1 MAAMRLK
8 LRTMRSRSFLLAGFL
23 SAALAAA
30 AQAAPASAGSGQA
43 VLFIYDGA
51 AGRSEAFKTA
61 SYIQKLLSH
70 FSLEPGSLIQAHDY
84 APGQGRTADHIF
96 VVFEEGTPDIP
107 DALLHDLRQRQAPI
121 IWVNLHI
128 EKLFDADPE
137 HWGLTHIG
145 LDFSGKF
152 RVTYKGRAFAKE
164 DPEFNKIRV
173 DAPDR
178 VRIAAHLVDGAGRTW
193 PYALQSQ
200 NLWYVADAPY
210 SYAHEGG
217 RFLVLADLL
226 HDILGRDHPP
236 SRKAM
241 LRIEDITPE
250 DDPAA
255 LRRIADFLAREKV
268 PFQISLVP
276 FHKDP
281 RSQVEVSLSDRPELV
296 RAVKHM
302 VRKGGAVVLH
312 GVTHQHR
319 GLSTDDY
326 EFWDDVLGEPLA
338 FDSPDWVRQR
348 VAQGLRE
355 CFRHEI
361 YPLAWETP
369 HYSASRNTYR
379 VIAEFFDTFNDRL
392 MAADISGAQVLSP
405 YPFFH
410 PELGVTVIPENLG
423 YVNLKDP
430 DPERILDNAL
440 NMQAV
445 RDGMASFFFHP
456 FVPLDHLKRLVR
468 GMKEQGWNFIS
479 LRDFGCNLRKDSHWV
494 TTSGGRGSVT
504 AANQYLRETT
514 WSPGGKLLRRTSG
527 TARQRGVITRR
538 VELPPGGLYVLEAL
552 DLLPETELPSGP
564 TWIFEIQRR
573 FTDARSSKEEP
584 ELRLTRAAIVTS
596 SALTRAEDFN
606 FRSHQ
611 SQLRYFGFIPRLLR
625 DNRVRAGALDDFSLA
640 IAPQAAARRLDREG
654 VNALLDFVE
663 RGGLLIT
670 EGRSD
675 LAESLGFRFEG
686 RTVAVGEVREHSL
699 PAPTLRWS
707 PPVEAP
713 VFSAEGTVLL
723 ADDAAGGAPL
733 ACVKSLGRGRVLFLA
748 VPLDDLGPFGVNR
761 YAFYPHYL
769 RNSLDVPF
777 HVRRSQVEYYFDPG
791 QRPFAGWEKLVKQ
804 WRAAGVKTVY
814 LAAWHFYREWSFDYK
829 YFLRL
834 CHAHGL
840 AVYAWF
846 EFPQVTPLMWEE
858 HPEWREKTATGADG
872 LCHWRL
878 QMNLFNP
885 AALEEARAH
894 LRRVLTE
901 YDWDGVNLAEL
912 NFDTNRGAEDPSK
925 FVPLNADVRRAFK
938 KEAGFDPL
946 EFFDPA
952 SPRHH
957 RAAPREW
964 ESFLRFRTRIT
975 AGWHEF
981 FLEEIESVRRA
992 EGRDME
998 VIVTAM
1004 DSLLHPEI
1012 IEDCGLDTQDVLAL
1026 MDRYDFT
1033 LQVQDPARSWVV
1045 APDRY
1050 VSLAEAYL
1058 ERIPSPERLMFDINV
1073 VPRRDHEK
1081 TTLPSASAIGSEL
1094 AATVFYAGLAT
1105 GRVAIYSEFT
1115 VPPLDMDLLPFVMGS
1130 DVEITPAGGGYVLKS
1145 KKPFQLF
1152 WHGRDTRPRLNGRPW
1167 PFSTETSLSVPSGVH
1182 RLDFAAR
1189 SPFSFQ
1195 GLEHRILLDADIL
1208 DIEVAKDR
1216 VKLVYD
1222 SPLAALLSFNR
1233 PLDRIEL
1240 DGREVRAGDGDLSLR
1255 LPRGRHDLALTLSHP
1270 VFHRLD
1276 EVGYAS
1282 STAFTLVGLAA
1293 ALFLVGM
1300 YLHVRWTR

>member
-1 MAAMRLK
+1 MPYR
-8 LRTMRSRSFLLAGFL
+8 FLLAAGL
-23 SAALAAA
+23 LAAA
-30 AQAAPASAGSGQA
+30 VATAVAAAAGQSAQTPAAPERDI
-43 VLFIYDGA
+43 LFLYDGP

-70 FSLEPGSLIQAHDY
+70 FALAPGRLVQAH
-84 APGQGRTADHIF
+84 AHRPGQTEAADLVF
-96 VVFEEGTPDIP
+96 VVLEEGTPDVP
-107 DALLHDLRQRQAPI
+107 QALLRELTRRDAPLV
-121 IWVNLHI
+121 WVNLHI
-128 EKLFDADPE
+128 EMLLERAPE
-137 HWGLTHIG
+137 RWGLTHAG
-145 LDFSGKF
+145 LDFSGAF
-152 RVTYKGRAFAKE
+152 RVTYKGKTFVKE
-164 DPEFNKIRV
+164 DPEFNMIRV

-178 VRIAAHLVDGAGRTW
+178 VRVAAHLVDGDGRTW
-193 PYALQSQ
+193 PYVLQSQ

-226 HDILGRDHPP
+226 HDILDRDHPP

-250 DDPAA
+250 NDPAA

-276 FHKDP
+276 FYKDP

-355 CFRHEI
+355 CFRQEI

-379 VIAEFFDTFNDRL
+379 AIAAFFDTFNDRL

-405 YPFFH
+405 YPFFD
-410 PELGVTVIPENLG
+410 PELRVTVIPENLG
-423 YVNLKDP
+423 YVNLSNP
-430 DPERILDNAL
+430 DQERILDNAR

-445 RDGMASFFFHP
+445 RDGTASFFFHP
-456 FVPLDHLKRLVR
+456 FVPIDHLKRLVR
-468 GMKEQGWNFIS
+468 GMKEQGWEFIS
-479 LRDFGCNLRKDSHWV
+479 LGDFGCNLRTDSHWV

-504 AANQYLRETT
+504 AVNQYVRETT
-514 WSPGGKLLRRTSG
+514 WSRGGKLLRRTSG
-527 TARQRGVITRR
+527 KARQREVVTRR
-538 VELPPGGLYVLEAL
+538 VELEPGGLYVLEAL
-552 DLLPETELPSGP
+552 DLLPETALPAGP
-564 TWIFEIQRR
+564 TWISEIQRKHSE
-573 FTDARSSKEEP
+573 ARSRTEEP
-584 ELRLTRAAIVTS
+584 ALRLTRAAIVTS
-596 SALTRAEDFN
+596 PSLTRSEDFN

-611 SQLRYFGFIPRLLR
+611 SQLRYFGFIPRILR
-625 DNRVRAGALDDFSLA
+625 NNSVRVRALDEFTL
-640 IAPQAAARRLDREG
+640 IVAPQATARRLDREG

-663 RGGLLIT
+663 RGGILIT

-675 LAESLGFRFEG
+675 LAESLGFRFDG

-699 PAPTLRWS
+699 PGPTLRWS

-713 VFSAEGTVLL
+713 VFSSEGTVLL
-723 ADDAAGGAPL
+723 ADDAAGRAPL
-733 ACVKSLGRGRVLFLA
+733 ACVRSLGRGRVLFLA

-777 HVRRSQVEYYFDPG
+777 HVRRSHVEYYFDPG
-791 QRPFAGWEKLVKQ
+791 YRPFAGWEKLVKQ
-804 WRAAGVKTVY
+804 WRAAGVRTVY
-814 LAAWHFYREWSFDYK
+814 LAAWHFYREWSFDYR

-834 CHAHGL
+834 CHVHGL
-840 AVYAWF
+840 SVYAWF

-858 HPEWREKTATGADG
+858 HPEWREQTATGADG

-885 AALEEARAH
+885 QAREAARAH
-894 LRRVLTE
+894 MRRVLME

-925 FVPLNADVRRAFK
+925 FVPLNADVRRAFER
-938 KEAGFDPL
+938 EAGFDPL

-992 EGRDME
+992 KGRDME

-1012 IEDCGLDTQDVLAL
+1012 VEECGLDTRDVLAL
-1026 MDRYDFT
+1026 MNRYDFT
-1033 LQVQDPARSWVV
+1033 LQVQDPARSWVEP
-1045 APDRY
+1045 PDRY
-1050 VSLAEAYL
+1050 LSLAEAYL

-1073 VPRRDHEK
+1073 VPRREYEK
-1081 TTLPSASAIGSEL
+1081 TALPSASAIGSEL

-1105 GRVAIYSEFT
+1105 GRVAVYSEFT

-1130 DVEITPAGGGYVLKS
+1130 DVEIAPAGGSYMLKS

-1152 WHGRDTRPRLNGRPW
+1152 WNGRNTAPRLNGRPW
-1167 PFSTETSLSVPSGVH
+1167 PFSAETSLSVPSGVH
-1182 RLDFAAR
+1182 RLEFAAKR
-1189 SPFSFQ
+1189 PFGFQ

-1208 DIEVAKDR
+1208 DIEMAKDK

-1222 SPLAALLSFNR
+1222 SPLAVLLSFNR
-1233 PLDRIEL
+1233 PLERIEL
-1240 DGREVRAGDGDLSLR
+1240 DGREIRAGDGDSSLR

-1282 STAFTLVGLAA
+1282 STAFALIGLAA
-1293 ALFLVGM
+1293 ALALVGM